1 MSIPLNVPA
10 DPVSIGVPL
19 NALLTV
25 HGSSTPLERF
35 PQESADAI
43 QVRPGMPPQVHV
55 TSIAPMS
62 PMLWVQNQTV
72 HASARSSTTSITLS
86 VNASSTA
93 PMIRT
98 PTTGQPTQ
106 LNVAAFQATLG
117 ARRTKNVPS
126 ALPEL
131 ANDEYDRII
140 YHLLT
145 EEHDVTSLR

>member
-1 MSIPLNVPA
+1 
-10 DPVSIGVPL
+10 
-19 NALLTV
+19 
-25 HGSSTPLERF
+25 
-35 PQESADAI
+35 
-43 QVRPGMPPQVHV
+43 
-55 TSIAPMS
+55 
-62 PMLWVQNQTV
+62 
-72 HASARSSTTSITLS
+72 
-86 VNASSTA
+86 
-93 PMIRT
+93 MIRT

-117 ARRTKNVPS
+117 ARRTKNVSS